1 MVIIGRLPLKVRVNE
16 SGSYYIVLKAVAG
29 QVAQW
34 VTCLLYKPGSL
45 SLIDRESTNL
55 GPWGF
60 AEPGSTPR
68 EHVEALCMLP
78 THL

>member
-45 SLIDRESTNL
+45 SLILRAHDKVGNRRENS
-55 GPWGF
+55 
-60 AEPGSTPR
+60 
-68 EHVEALCMLP
+68 
-78 THL
+78 